1 MKRKITENQID
12 TWGKLLRIHS
22 NSTVAIETALSQK
35 DQISLVWYDVL
46 LVVSKAPEK
55 RLRFAEI
62 ADRIVLT
69 RSGLS
74 RCIANLEKKGYIKRE
89 KCEEDKRGAYA
100 ILTDKGQKALKSAWP
115 VYRNGI
121 SETFIDRL
129 SSKDIKQL
137 DEIFDKILMPKE

>member
-1 MKRKITENQID
+1 M
-12 TWGKLLRIHS
+12 
-22 NSTVAIETALSQK
+22 
-35 DQISLVWYDVL
+35 VWYDVL